1 MVEITNDSL
10 IHEFSSF
17 PFTRLFPVDNSQI
30 VAIKRKP
37 KNKEQERR
45 QNPGTLSLT
54 IIADICGNNC
64 NYVQC
69 SEINKSI
76 FINL

>member
-37 KNKEQERR
+37 KRQEARTQTESR
-45 QNPGTLSLT
+45 NTVVDDSRGYLW
-54 IIADICGNNC
+54 
-64 NYVQC
+64 
-69 SEINKSI
+69 
-76 FINL
+76 